1 MNPTIVGIANQLL
14 ECQIP
19 KPDAYSSD
27 AGKEEPRIIKTD
39 KGKFPADLNR
49 LRGNLVL
56 EASVGDPLVVI
67 LEVGSPENTVIIAA
81 CDDSDFYG
89 IWHNG
94 QWLPQTSDH
103 LYGSSFS
110 QLIQSLLIGTVW
122 VATFAHREP
131 LMAICPVSPID
142 APAAA
147 PVVAKKKTVI
157 RKRPLATP
165 VIVAEETPAA
175 PAKKPAVVEDQVDLE

>member
-19 KPDAYSSD
+19 KPDVSLD
-27 AGKEEPRIIKTD
+27 GEPRIIKTE
-39 KGKFPADLNR
+39 KGRFPADLNR

-56 EASVGDPLVVI
+56 EASVGDPLVVV

-110 QLIQSLLIGTVW
+110 PLIQSLLVGTVW
-122 VATFAHREP
+122 VATFAHRP
-131 LMAICPVSPID
+131 LMIA
-142 APAAA
+142 AAAAAA
-147 PVVAKKKTVI
+147 PTPMVAKKKTVI

-165 VIVAEETPAA
+165 VIVAEETPV
-175 PAKKPAVVEDQVDLE
+175 KKPSTESEEQVDLE